1 MSDCTDVKKALV
13 LVESYCRRGEAEKR
27 HQENR
32 WALLDNVQAIRQLG
46 ELQEN
51 TEKKKT
57 LAVAKNELFVSD
69 RRQRKIYLDRR
80 WHLLYVVQTQ
90 KYISS
95 IDRATTKIYF
105 SK

>member
-51 TEKKKT
+51 TEKKKHWR
-57 LAVAKNELFVSD
+57 S
-69 RRQRKIYLDRR
+69 RK
-80 WHLLYVVQTQ
+80 TN
-90 KYISS
+90 
-95 IDRATTKIYF
+95 F
-105 SK
+105 SFPIEGSEKFIWIGGGTYCT

>member
-51 TEKKKT
+51 TEKKKNIGGRE
-57 LAVAKNELFVSD
+57 KRIFRF

-95 IDRATTKIYF
+95 IDRPITKIFF